1 MKARKPLALL
11 LAMILLLAAAASPAA
26 FADSA
31 KDKTELI
38 VFAAASM
45 TETLTELKAKYEEAN
60 PDVTITCNFDSSG
73 TLKTRGERQGE
84 EPRRPGLRPAGQSRE
99 PVGKQGRPGG
109 PRGKP
114 QGRQVL

>member
-45 TETLTELKAKYEEAN
+45 TESTM
-60 PDVTITCNFDSSG
+60 
-73 TLKTRGERQGE
+73 
-84 EPRRPGLRPAGQSRE
+84 GL
-99 PVGKQGRPGG
+99 
-109 PRGKP
+109 
-114 QGRQVL
+114 